1 MWFHKNA
8 KNVEMLR
15 PLQKMNKVG
24 EVEITDVYFYYKD
37 NAIKIV
43 LHWYKNNKWTDIII
57 QN

>member
-15 PLQKMNKVG
+15 LLQKMNKVG
-24 EVEITDVYFYYKD
+24 RVEITDVYFCYY

-43 LHWYKNNKWTDIII
+43 LHCHKNNKWIDIII